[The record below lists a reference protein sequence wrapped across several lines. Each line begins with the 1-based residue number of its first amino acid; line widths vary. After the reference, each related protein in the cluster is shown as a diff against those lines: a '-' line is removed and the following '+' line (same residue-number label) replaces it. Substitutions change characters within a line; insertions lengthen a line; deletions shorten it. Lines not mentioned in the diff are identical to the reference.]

1 MDGHLRPPEEPWR
14 QRRSSVS
21 MLKESSLTAVTN
33 IVSTED
39 YSRKIFKTIVL
50 LTCLTGFLYQA
61 ITFFTFYFEYPTIV
75 DIDIEKP
82 MMTEMPGFTFCD
94 NNGINKKR
102 FCSEYPEECYVADDS
117 LCSKYPSY
125 CEANKTLV
133 PKESAFDRIDNMTKE
148 EFLKVGNVIELSLQ
162 NMTAFTNVS
171 LKGPFIRAKSYTGR
185 GRMGCYSWFTVF
197 DTLNEPFA
205 VQRSSVI

>member
-1 MDGHLRPPEEPWR
+1 MEGQLRPPQEPWR

-50 LTCLTGFLYQA
+50 ITCLTGFLYQA
-61 ITFFTFYFEYPTIV
+61 ITFFTYYFEYPTIV

-94 NNGINKKR
+94 NNG
-102 FCSEYPEECYVADDS
+102 
-117 LCSKYPSY
+117 
-125 CEANKTLV
+125 
-133 PKESAFDRIDNMTKE
+133 
-148 EFLKVGNVIELSLQ
+148 
-162 NMTAFTNVS
+162 
-171 LKGPFIRAKSYTGR
+171 
-185 GRMGCYSWFTVF
+185 
-197 DTLNEPFA
+197 
-205 VQRSSVI
+205 